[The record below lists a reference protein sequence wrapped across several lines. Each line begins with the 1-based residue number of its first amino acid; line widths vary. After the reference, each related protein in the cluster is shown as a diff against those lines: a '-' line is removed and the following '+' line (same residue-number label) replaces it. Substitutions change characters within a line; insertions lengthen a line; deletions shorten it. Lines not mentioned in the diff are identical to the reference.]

1 MGRGPLTTDMPL
13 LGWSCSSPQSA
24 KTQMQHQLHRL
35 ITMLLYY
42 FRNQEIPGKLFY
54 VDTSKL
60 LLELF
65 WFFFLF
71 FFFRLKKKKS
81 IHHLCKYYI
90 RSPGHSVMWAISCL
104 KRQNLLQNL
113 MGNISRNSR
122 PHQPHKNLRGRHA
135 WWLRAVALRP
145 DHRCTNLCLCLPAMW
160 SQGKLLSVSKPQFPY
175 L

>member
-1 MGRGPLTTDMPL
+1 MTSRLNQNHTLNISMDRGPLTTDMPL
-13 LGWSCSSPQSA
+13 LDWSCSSPQSA
-24 KTQMQHQLHRL
+24 KTQMQCQLHGL
-35 ITMLLYY
+35 ITVLLYY
-42 FRNQEIPGKLFY
+42 FRNQEIPGNLFY

-71 FFFRLKKKKS
+71 FFQVKKKIYSPPMQILHHIPQPFSDKS
-81 IHHLCKYYI
+81 YL
-90 RSPGHSVMWAISCL
+90 ISL

-122 PHQPHKNLRGRHA
+122 PHQPRKNLRGRHA

-145 DHRCTNLCLCLPAMW
+145 DHLCTNLCCCLPAM
-160 SQGKLLSVSKPQFPY
+160 
-175 L
+175 